1 MGSNSG
7 EEAMQGSTGSEERIL
22 VSVRVRPLNDKE
34 LARNDLSEWECI
46 NDTTIVYRS
55 NLSASERSLYP
66 TSYSFDRVFRTDCPT
81 RKVYEEASKEVA
93 LSVLNGINSSIFAY
107 GQTSS
112 GKTYTMSGI
121 TEYAV
126 ADIFDYI
133 EKHKE
138 REFVL
143 KFSAMEIYNE
153 SVRDLLSNDTT
164 PLRLLDDPE
173 KGTVVEK
180 LTEETLEDWNHFTD
194 LISFCET
201 QRQIGETSL
210 NEVSS
215 RSHQILRLTIESSPH
230 EFLGKYKSSS
240 LAASVNFVDLAGSER
255 ASQTNSAGTRL
266 KEGCHI
272 NRSLLTLGTVIRKL
286 SKGGRNGHI
295 PFRDSKLTRI
305 LQSSIGGNART
316 AIICTMSPA
325 RSYVEQTRNTLLFA
339 SCAKEVSTNA
349 KVNVVI
355 SDKLLV
361 KQLQRELARL
371 EAELRN
377 SGSTRRKP
385 DSAELLR
392 EKDLQIEMLKKEI
405 MDLALQRDLA
415 HSQIKDMLQVV
426 GDDMS
431 SSDLESLG
439 PQYPKLRVRNSLD
452 FENLIEEPNLLN
464 FDSIESVRSFD
475 ASQYSDG
482 HSASSEDNYFQLP
495 DLEKSLPIRNSFQGV
510 PIVSYDAVTNDS
522 DQKIVQEQPDDKLGD
537 SYQKV
542 RCIVSEDPIKNT
554 DTHSNSVGLSTNKDT
569 DSNASS
575 PRANTAVSGM
585 TEVDNIDREN
595 QDLFSSPGENTAVSG
610 LIEVD
615 DVDKDNEN
623 QDLFS
628 SPGENTAVSGLKEVD
643 DIDQDKENQDLFSSL
658 GGNTAVSGLKEV
670 DDIDQDKENQDL
682 FSSLG
687 GNTAISGLKEVDD
700 IDIDKDKENQDL
712 LSSLRGNTVVSGL
725 TEVDNIDKKNQDLC
739 SLGLKENKELNR
751 LHQDFVLPSI
761 EKINPRLVEKRATS
775 SRILKLTRSRSC
787 KATLMKDSSSDWFDQ
802 EEIIQNTP
810 SIGIQKDHI
819 GRPKGFERKTNTIS
833 YNPNAERLS
842 WAGYGNC
849 VRCSAADMK
858 SSFDME
864 IDDDSDLSPV
874 RKEKK
879 ERGSLTPPV
888 NHEVSLQKF
897 KNVGSNTLQSDEDKS
912 LEWSS
917 EFKRLQKEII
927 ELWHSCNVSLVH
939 RTYFFLLFKGEPS
952 DSIYMEVERRRLSYL
967 KDNQILEDGRTLT
980 PESSKRYLRRER
992 QMLSKQMQRK
1002 LSKSERENMYLKWGI
1017 SMSSKHRG
1025 LQLAHRLWSE
1035 TEDINHL
1042 RESATI
1048 VAKLVGTVEPDQAF
1062 KEMFGLNFAP
1072 RRRRKKSF
1080 GWTSSMKQIL

>member
-1 MGSNSG
+1 MNNEERKEKIGLEKRVEKESEKMGSNSG

-371 EAELRN
+371 EAELRS
-377 SGSTRRKP
+377 SGSTCRKP

-510 PIVSYDAVTNDS
+510 PIVSHDAVTNDS
-522 DQKIVQEQPDDKLGD
+522 DQKIVQEQPDDKLGG

-610 LIEVD
+610 LTEVD

-628 SPGENTAVSGLKEVD
+628 SQGENTAVSGLKEVD
-643 DIDQDKENQDLFSSL
+643 DIDQDKENQDLF
-658 GGNTAVSGLKEV
+658 
-670 DDIDQDKENQDL
+670 
-682 FSSLG
+682 
-687 GNTAISGLKEVDD
+687 
-700 IDIDKDKENQDL
+700 
-712 LSSLRGNTVVSGL
+712 SSLRGNTVVSGL

-761 EKINPRLVEKRATS
+761 EKINLRLVEKRATS

-787 KATLMKDSSSDWFDQ
+787 KASLMKDSSSDWFDQ

-819 GRPKGFERKTNTIS
+819 GRPKDFERKTNTIS

-879 ERGSLTPPV
+879 ERGSSTPPV

-1035 TEDINHL
+1035 TEDINHV

>member
-7 EEAMQGSTGSEERIL
+7 ELAMPGSTGEERIL

-55 NLSASERSLYP
+55 NLSASDRSLYP

-81 RKVYEEASKEVA
+81 RQVYEEASKEVA

-121 TEYAV
+121 TDYAV

-138 REFVL
+138 REYVL

-153 SVRDLLSNDTT
+153 SVRDLLSNDIT

-180 LTEETLEDWNHFTD
+180 LTEETLEDWDHFTD
-194 LISFCET
+194 LLSFCET

-215 RSHQILRLTIESSPH
+215 RSHQILRLTIESSAR
-230 EFLGKYKSSS
+230 EFLGNYKSSS

-286 SKGGRNGHI
+286 SKGGKNGHI

-349 KVNVVI
+349 RVNVVI
-355 SDKLLV
+355 SDKMLV

-371 EAELRN
+371 EAEMR
-377 SGSTRRKP
+377 SSVSTRRKT

-431 SSDLESLG
+431 SCDLDSLG
-439 PQYPKLRVRNSLD
+439 PQYPKLRVRNSMDL
-452 FENLIEEPNLLN
+452 ESLIDEPNLLN
-464 FDSIESVRSFD
+464 FDSFESLRSFD
-475 ASQYSDG
+475 AAQYSDG
-482 HSASSEDNYFQLP
+482 HSVSSEDNYFQLP
-495 DLEKSLPIRNSFQGV
+495 DLEKSLPVRNSFQGV
-510 PIVSYDAVTNDS
+510 SIVRHDAITNDS
-522 DQKIVQEQPDDKLGD
+522 DQKIFQEQPDNKLGN
-537 SYQKV
+537 SFQKV
-542 RCIVSEDPIKNT
+542 RCPVSEDPITNT
-554 DTHSNSVGLSTNKDT
+554 DTHSNPAGLSTTKES

-575 PRANTAVSGM
+575 PRANTAVSGL
-585 TEVDNIDREN
+585 TEVDNIDKEN
-595 QDLFSSPGENTAVSG
+595 QYLFSSPGENTAVSG
-610 LIEVD
+610 LTEVD
-615 DVDKDNEN
+615 DIDKEN
-623 QDLFS
+623 QDMFS
-628 SPGENTAVSGLKEVD
+628 SPGESTA
-643 DIDQDKENQDLFSSL
+643 
-658 GGNTAVSGLKEV
+658 
-670 DDIDQDKENQDL
+670 
-682 FSSLG
+682 
-687 GNTAISGLKEVDD
+687 
-700 IDIDKDKENQDL
+700 
-712 LSSLRGNTVVSGL
+712 VSGL
-725 TEVDNIDKKNQDLC
+725 TEVDNIDKKNQDSR
-739 SLGLKENKELNR
+739 SLGLKENKELNL
-751 LHQDFVLPSI
+751 LHQGFVLPSI
-761 EKINPRLVEKRATS
+761 EKIKPCLVEKTPTS

-787 KATLMKDSSSDWFDQ
+787 KASLMKDSSSDWFDQ
-802 EEIIQNTP
+802 EEIFQNTP
-810 SIGIQKDHI
+810 PIGIQKDHI
-819 GRPKGFERKTNTIS
+819 GRPEGFERKTYTLNC
-833 YNPNAERLS
+833 NPNAERLS
-842 WAGYGNC
+842 WAGNGNC
-849 VRCSAADMK
+849 VRCCAVDMQNVK

-874 RKEKK
+874 RKEKQ
-879 ERGSLTPPV
+879 ERGSSNPPV
-888 NHEVSLQKF
+888 NHEVSPKKF
-897 KNVGSNTLQSDEDKS
+897 KNVGSNTLQSVEEKH

-927 ELWHSCNVSLVH
+927 GLWGTLRFYLYGGRAEKVV
-939 RTYFFLLFKGEPS
+939 
-952 DSIYMEVERRRLSYL
+952 LS
-967 KDNQILEDGRTLT
+967 
-980 PESSKRYLRRER
+980 
-992 QMLSKQMQRK
+992 QR
-1002 LSKSERENMYLKWGI
+1002 
-1017 SMSSKHRG
+1017 
-1025 LQLAHRLWSE
+1025 
-1035 TEDINHL
+1035 
-1042 RESATI
+1042 
-1048 VAKLVGTVEPDQAF
+1048 
-1062 KEMFGLNFAP
+1062 
-1072 RRRRKKSF
+1072 
-1080 GWTSSMKQIL
+1080 

>member
-7 EEAMQGSTGSEERIL
+7 EEATTPGSTGSTGNEERIL

-34 LARNDLSEWECI
+34 LAKNDLSEWECI
-46 NDTTIVYRS
+46 NDTTIMYRS
-55 NLSASERSLYP
+55 NLSSSERSLYP
-66 TSYSFDRVFRTDCPT
+66 TTYTFDRVFRTDCPT
-81 RKVYEEASKEVA
+81 RQVYEEASKEVA

-121 TEYAV
+121 TQYAIT
-126 ADIFDYI
+126 DIFNHI

-153 SVRDLLSNDTT
+153 SVRDLLSTDTT

-180 LTEETLEDWNHFTD
+180 LTEATLRDWNYFTE

-215 RSHQILRLTIESSPH
+215 RSHQILRLTIDSSAS
-230 EFLGKYKSSS
+230 EFVANDKLSS
-240 LAASVNFVDLAGSER
+240 LSASVNFVDLAGSER

-286 SKGGRNGHI
+286 SKGRNGHI

-339 SCAKEVSTNA
+339 CCAKEVSTNA
-349 KVNVVI
+349 KVNVVM

-361 KQLQRELARL
+361 KQLQRELSRL
-371 EAELRN
+371 EGELRN
-377 SGSTRRKP
+377 SSSTRRKP
-385 DSAELLR
+385 DSAELLK

-405 MDLALQRDLA
+405 MDLAMQRDLA
-415 HSQIKDMLQVV
+415 HSQITDMLKVV

-431 SSDLESLG
+431 STDMESLG
-439 PQYPKLRVRNSLD
+439 PLYPKLRVRCSMD
-452 FENLIEEPNLLN
+452 FDNQIEEPNILG
-464 FDSIESVRSFD
+464 FDTLETVRSFD

-482 HSASSEDNYFQLP
+482 HSVSSEENYFQLP
-495 DLEKSLPIRNSFQGV
+495 DLEKNLPIRISSQAMSV
-510 PIVSYDAVTNDS
+510 VSHDDETNDL
-522 DQKIVQEQPDDKLGD
+522 DQKIVQEQPNDELED
-537 SYQKV
+537 SCMKV
-542 RCIVSEDPIKNT
+542 RCIVSEDPITNT
-554 DTHSNSVGLSTNKDT
+554 DTLSNPASLSPNRDT

-575 PRANTAVSGM
+575 
-585 TEVDNIDREN
+585 
-595 QDLFSSPGENTAVSG
+595 LGENM
-610 LIEVD
+610 
-615 DVDKDNEN
+615 
-623 QDLFS
+623 
-628 SPGENTAVSGLKEVD
+628 
-643 DIDQDKENQDLFSSL
+643 
-658 GGNTAVSGLKEV
+658 
-670 DDIDQDKENQDL
+670 
-682 FSSLG
+682 
-687 GNTAISGLKEVDD
+687 
-700 IDIDKDKENQDL
+700 
-712 LSSLRGNTVVSGL
+712 VVSGL
-725 TEVDNIDKKNQDLC
+725 TEVDNIDKENQDMC
-739 SLGLKENKELNR
+739 SSPGETTAVSGLTEVVNIDKENQDSCSFGLKERKELNR
-751 LHQDFVLPSI
+751 FHQRSFLPSY
-761 EKINPRLVEKRATS
+761 EKISPWMVGTSVSS

-787 KATLMKDSSSDWFDQ
+787 EASLMKDSSSDWFDL
-802 EEIIQNTP
+802 EEIIQKTP
-810 SIGIQKDHI
+810 PIGTYKDQI
-819 GRPKGFERKTNTIS
+819 RRPEGYDRRTYTIN

-842 WAGYGNC
+842 WSGFGHC
-849 VRCSAADMK
+849 VRCSTVDMQNQK
-858 SSFDME
+858 PSFDME
-864 IDDDSDLSPV
+864 IDDGDLSPV
-874 RKEKK
+874 RREKK
-879 ERGSLTPPV
+879 ERGRSKPPPYHKV
-888 NHEVSLQKF
+888 PGTGVESTVPAKKF
-897 KNVGSNTLQSDEDKS
+897 KDVGSNTLQSDEEKH

-927 ELWHSCNVSLVH
+927 ERWHSCNVSLVH
-939 RTYFFLLFKGEPS
+939 RTYFFLLFKGDPS
-952 DSIYMEVERRRLSYL
+952 DSIYMEVELRRLSYL
-967 KDNQILEDGRTLT
+967 KENQILEDGRTLT

-992 QMLSKQMQRK
+992 QMLSRQMERK
-1002 LSKSERENMYLKWGI
+1002 LSKSERENMYSKWGI
-1017 SMSSKHRG
+1017 SMSSNNRR

-1035 TEDINHL
+1035 PDIDHV
-1042 RESATI
+1042 RESANI

-1080 GWTSSMKQIL
+1080 GWTSSMKKHIL

>member
-7 EEAMQGSTGSEERIL
+7 EEAMQGVAGGEERIL
-22 VSVRVRPLNDKE
+22 VSVRVRPLNEKE
-34 LARNDLSEWECI
+34 LWKNDLSEWECI
-46 NDTTIVYRS
+46 NDTTIMYRS

-66 TSYSFDRVFRTDCPT
+66 TTYSFDRVFRTDCPT
-81 RKVYEEASKEVA
+81 RQVYEEAAKEVA

-126 ADIFDYI
+126 ADIFNYI

-180 LTEETLEDWNHFTD
+180 LTEETLRDWNHFTE

-215 RSHQILRLTIESSPH
+215 RSHQILRMTIESSAR
-230 EFLGKYKSSS
+230 EFLGNYKSSA

-286 SKGGRNGHI
+286 SKGRNGHI

-349 KVNVVI
+349 KVNVVV
-355 SDKLLV
+355 SDKSLV

-371 EAELRN
+371 ESELKK
-377 SGSTRRKP
+377 SGSTQRKP

-405 MDLALQRDLA
+405 MDLAMQRDLA

-431 SSDLESLG
+431 SCDLESLG
-439 PQYPKLRVRNSLD
+439 SQYPKLRVRSSMD
-452 FENLIEEPNLLN
+452 FEDQTEEPILLN
-464 FDSIESVRSFD
+464 FDGVESVRSFD

-482 HSASSEDNYFQLP
+482 HSVSSEENYFQLP
-495 DLEKSLPIRNSFQGV
+495 DLEKSLPIRNSFQAV
-510 PIVSYDAVTNDS
+510 LVVSHDAVANHV
-522 DQKIVQEQPDDKLGD
+522 DQKIGQEQPGDKLGD
-537 SYQKV
+537 SCKEI
-542 RCIVSEDPIKNT
+542 RCVESKDQFTNT
-554 DTHSNSVGLSTNKDT
+554 DTHSSPAALSPNKDT

-575 PRANTAVSGM
+575 PGENMAISEL
-585 TEVDNIDREN
+585 TEVDNIDKEN
-595 QDLFSSPGENTAVSG
+595 QDLCSSPGTNTVVSGLTEVENIDKENQDLCSSPGTNTAVSG
-610 LIEVD
+610 LTEV
-615 DVDKDNEN
+615 EN
-623 QDLFS
+623 
-628 SPGENTAVSGLKEVD
+628 
-643 DIDQDKENQDLFSSL
+643 IDKENQDWCSS
-658 GGNTAVSGLKEV
+658 SGE
-670 DDIDQDKENQDL
+670 
-682 FSSLG
+682 
-687 GNTAISGLKEVDD
+687 
-700 IDIDKDKENQDL
+700 
-712 LSSLRGNTVVSGL
+712 NTVVSGL
-725 TEVDNIDKKNQDLC
+725 TEVDNIDKENQDLC
-739 SLGLKENKELNR
+739 SYELKENKKLNS
-751 LHQDFVLPSI
+751 LHQGFVLPSS
-761 EKINPRLVEKRATS
+761 EKISPLLVEKRVSS

-787 KATLMKDSSSDWFDQ
+787 KASLMKDSSSDCFDQ
-802 EEIIQNTP
+802 DEIIQNTP
-810 SIGIQKDHI
+810 PIGIQKDYI
-819 GRPKGFERKTNTIS
+819 GRPQGFEKRTYTLN
-833 YNPNAERLS
+833 YNPNNERLS
-842 WAGYGNC
+842 WGGYGNC
-849 VRCSAADMK
+849 VRCSTADIQNVK
-858 SSFDME
+858 SSFEME

-874 RKEKK
+874 RREKK
-879 ERGSLTPPV
+879 ERGSSNLLA
-888 NHEVSLQKF
+888 NHEETGRESTVSSKKF
-897 KNVGSNTLQSDEDKS
+897 KDVGLNTLQSDEDKH
-912 LEWSS
+912 LVWSS
-917 EFKRLQKEII
+917 EFKLLQKEIV

-952 DSIYMEVERRRLSYL
+952 DSIYMEVELRRLSYL

-992 QMLSKQMQRK
+992 QMLSRQMQRK
-1002 LSKSERENMYLKWGI
+1002 LSKSERDNMYLKWGI
-1017 SMSSKHRG
+1017 SMSSKHRR

-1035 TEDINHL
+1035 TDINHV

-1080 GWTSSMKQIL
+1080 GWTSSMKHIL